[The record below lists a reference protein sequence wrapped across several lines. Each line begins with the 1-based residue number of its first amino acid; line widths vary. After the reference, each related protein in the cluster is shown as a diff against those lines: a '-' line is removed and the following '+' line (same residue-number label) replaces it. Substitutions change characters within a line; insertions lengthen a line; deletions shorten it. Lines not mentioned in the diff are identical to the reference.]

1 MSRRY
6 KIGGEASAVATR
18 HERDAVGSSNDGQK
32 LGKEL
37 SLEQAL
43 RQRHLPGTVRMHRSL
58 ERVRLHVSVQF
69 YDFDNVA
76 HESKLPFNIRIF

>member
-43 RQRHLPGTVRMHRSL
+43 RQRHLPGAFRMHRSL

-69 YDFDNVA
+69 
-76 HESKLPFNIRIF
+76 